1 MPNVSV
7 KIYYFGAFLLGF
19 LSYVK
24 KKQYLCG
31 AFIAAQ
37 AHTCIYVRELT
48 RLQKR
53 KLMNNEVVK
62 YEQVKDKVIILRGEP
77 VLLDAD
83 VAALYGVETKRV
95 NEAIKKNPEKFPE
108 GFLFKLDRHETANL
122 RSKLLISSAQCV
134 NNQEVTD
141 LRSKKTTATPQ
152 DAENQGGS
160 AYLLLH
166 RNQYT
171 PTAFTERGLYM
182 LATILKSK
190 RATQTTIAIIET
202 FVQLREMAR
211 TMQAAAMAEDAQ
223 EKKSLMQ
230 KSGELIGNIIGSQF
244 ETVGTE
250 TEIELNLAMVK
261 IRHKVIRGN
270 KDEK

>member
-1 MPNVSV
+1 MS
-7 KIYYFGAFLLGF
+7 
-19 LSYVK
+19 
-24 KKQYLCG
+24 
-31 AFIAAQ
+31 
-37 AHTCIYVRELT
+37 
-48 RLQKR
+48 
-53 KLMNNEVVK
+53 NEVVK

-95 NEAIKKNPEKFPE
+95 NEAVKKNPDKFPD
-108 GFLFKLDRHETANL
+108 GFLFKLDKHETA
-122 RSKLLISSAQCV
+122 
-134 NNQEVTD
+134 D
-141 LRSKKTTATPQ
+141 LRSKKTTASLQ
-152 DAENQGGS
+152 DTDNQQDS
-160 AYLLLH
+160 KYLLLH

-171 PTAFTERGLYM
+171 PTAFTESGLYM
-182 LATILKSK
+182 LATILKSP
-190 RATQTTIAIIET
+190 RATQTTIAIIKA

-211 TMQAAAMAEDAQ
+211 TMQAAAMAENSE

-250 TEIELNLAMVK
+250 TEVELNFAMVK

-270 KDEK
+270 KEEK

>member
-1 MPNVSV
+1 MS
-7 KIYYFGAFLLGF
+7 
-19 LSYVK
+19 
-24 KKQYLCG
+24 
-31 AFIAAQ
+31 
-37 AHTCIYVRELT
+37 
-48 RLQKR
+48 
-53 KLMNNEVVK
+53 EVVK

-95 NEAIKKNPEKFPE
+95 NEAIKKNPDKFPA
-108 GFLFKLDRHETANL
+108 GYLFKLDRHETANL
-122 RSKLLISSAQCV
+122 RSKLLISRAQSAD
-134 NNQEVTD
+134 NEEVMN
-141 LRSKKTTATPQ
+141 LRSKKTTAAMQ
-152 DAENQGGS
+152 NADNQEDS
-160 AYLLLH
+160 AFLLLH

-182 LATILKSK
+182 LATILKSP
-190 RATQTTIAIIET
+190 RATQTTIAIIEA
-202 FVQLREMAR
+202 FVQLREMSR
-211 TMQAAAMAEDAQ
+211 TMQAAAVAEDPQ

-250 TEIELNLAMVK
+250 TELELNFAMVK

-270 KDEK
+270 KDDK